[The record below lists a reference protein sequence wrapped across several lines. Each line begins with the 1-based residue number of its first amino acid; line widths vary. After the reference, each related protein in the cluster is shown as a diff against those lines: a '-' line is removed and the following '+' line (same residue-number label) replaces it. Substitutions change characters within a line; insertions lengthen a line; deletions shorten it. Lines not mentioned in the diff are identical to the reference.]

1 MNRTEK
7 QQEIE
12 LLGET
17 IGAGQ
22 SAFLIDFNKVDVARS
37 MQLRVQLR
45 AKNARLR
52 IVKNRLAKRAFADGA
67 LGQVADAF
75 RGQTAIAYPQEG
87 DVVGIAKV
95 LRDFNK
101 EHELAAVRAGVVDG
115 RAITAAEFETLAE
128 LPSREVLLAKA
139 LYLMKYP
146 ITGLATALNGVLRNF
161 VVVLDQVR
169 QQKESQ

>member
-22 SAFLIDFNKVDVARS
+22 SAFLIDFNKLDVARS
-37 MQLRVQLR
+37 MQLRVRLR

-75 RGQTAIAYPQEG
+75 RGQTAIAYPEAG

-101 EHELAAVRAGVVDG
+101 EHELAPVRAGVVEG
-115 RAITAAEFETLAE
+115 RPITPAEFESLAD

-169 QQKESQ
+169 QQKDSQ